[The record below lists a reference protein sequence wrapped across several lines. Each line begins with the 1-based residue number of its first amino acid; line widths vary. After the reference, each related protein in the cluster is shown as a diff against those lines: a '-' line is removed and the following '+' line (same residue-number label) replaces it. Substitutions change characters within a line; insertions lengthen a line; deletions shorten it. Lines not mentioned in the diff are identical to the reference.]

1 MKHKTF
7 AEIIAASV
15 FTAALT
21 SCNFL
26 NPGPVPENIVG
37 DAPGE
42 LRDKI
47 VEMLKVAG
55 TDTSSV
61 EFAEIKT
68 GFLYRPGDCTAD
80 MALSIISPDDKNKMV
95 QYTWSDMKDR
105 RNAYDCFDLTVSTFG
120 NDVIDTYE
128 GFKDMIFTYD
138 DIRPYLD
145 NLPTYCKEALEASG
159 YGEKG
164 YVSMFSIDIDRVFIS
179 VSLKEQQTVS
189 KTYDISEDG
198 KHIEL

>member
-1 MKHKTF
+1 MKHKNF
-7 AEIIAASV
+7 AEIIAASF

-37 DAPGE
+37 DTPGE

-47 VEMLKVAG
+47 VEVLKVAG

-61 EFAEIKT
+61 EFAEVKT
-68 GFLYRPGDCTAD
+68 NFLYRPGDNTAD
-80 MALSIISPDDKNKMV
+80 IALSIVSPDDKDKLV

-105 RNAYDCFDLTVSTFG
+105 RNVYDCFDLAVTTFG
-120 NDVIDTYE
+120 NDVIDSYE
-128 GFKDMIFTYD
+128 GFKDMIFTYS
-138 DIRPYLD
+138 DIRPFLD
-145 NLPTYCKEALEASG
+145 NLPVYCKEALEASG
-159 YGEKG
+159 YGDNG
-164 YVSMFSIDIDRVFIS
+164 YVSMFSIEMGRIFIS
-179 VSLKEQQTVS
+179 VSHKDKSTIS

-198 KHIEL
+198 MHIEL